1 MRTYPLVLLVPLLSE
16 RDDPARGHSAPAVDP
31 AHTLVSHIP
40 CSKAQTGF
48 EHGRI
53 TSTDV
58 VGDTTF
64 SRERIPWSRRE
75 TYWLVPTGEDPDRNM
90 TP

>member
-53 TSTDV
+53 TALRDEAWVAASD
-58 VGDTTF
+58 
-64 SRERIPWSRRE
+64 SCS
-75 TYWLVPTGEDPDRNM
+75 
-90 TP
+90 